1 MKRVL
6 IVTYYWPPNGGSGV
20 QRWLKFAK
28 YLPEFGWEPII
39 FTPENPLIAQRDES
53 LMRDVAPNLEVL
65 RWPIWD
71 PVAKLQERSGN
82 PNVGLL
88 QKEKSA
94 TWKTKVITWL
104 RGNLLIPDPK
114 IFWVRPAVKYLTA
127 YLQAHPVDVVVTT
140 GPPHSMHLI
149 GLRLQQQLGV
159 KWVADF
165 RDPWTRIYYFKS
177 LMPSRLSTYLHQRL
191 ERKVLQNADQV
202 IAASEQIR
210 LDFEEI
216 RGSKVHKITNGFDSS
231 DFDRTHPVPQKF
243 VIGHVGNFTATQ
255 HHEPFWEAL
264 SALVQENEDFRSQV
278 QVRLVGNVDVVIKSA
293 IERHGLETFVDFVPY
308 VPHNQVPETLSGMWA
323 LLLFINQTGNAKII
337 LTGKLFEYMASQRRI
352 FAIGPEGGE
361 LEQILKSTQCGEMLD
376 FKESTGVI
384 KDRLL
389 HLFKDYLRG
398 VHTPENLNVAA
409 FTRRNLTQELS
420 QILYDCSD

>member
-1 MKRVL
+1 LKRVL

-165 RDPWTRIYYFKS
+165 RDPWTRIDFFKD
-177 LMPSRLSTYLHQRL
+177 LMPSYIARRLHHKMEKNVVQATDL
-191 ERKVLQNADQV
+191 VLGVSQ
-202 IAASEQIR
+202 
-210 LDFEEI
+210 EI
-216 RGSKVHKITNGFDSS
+216 CDDYQSLGAKNIQKLTNGFDPG
-231 DFDRTHPVPQKF
+231 DY
-243 VIGHVGNFTATQ
+243 
-255 HHEPFWEAL
+255 EAL
-264 SALVQENEDFRSQV
+264 PENPESGFTISHIGNLVPSRNPVQLWRGLRWALEAQPELEAHLKLRF
-278 QVRLVGNVDVVIKSA
+278 VGNVDVSVKEHLKEFQLDHLA
-293 IERHGLETFVDFVPY
+293 TFVTY
-308 VPHNQVPETLSGMWA
+308 VPHKEVVKEQAKSRI
-323 LLLFINQTGNAKII
+323 LLLLVNNTPNAGGI
-337 LTGKLFEYMASQRRI
+337 LTGKLFEYMAAKRFI
-352 FAIGPEGGE
+352 LAIGPRDGE
-361 LEQILKSTQCGEMLD
+361 LERVLQDTQSGSVLD
-376 FKESTGVI
+376 FEDAAGIKTLVLEEFQSFKEGAPMYRPNFADKYSRKELT
-384 KDRLL
+384 K
-389 HLFKDYLRG
+389 K
-398 VHTPENLNVAA
+398 
-409 FTRRNLTQELS
+409 LTQLLDGI
-420 QILYDCSD
+420 Q